1 MGQGHTGPSPA
12 GSGSMGEPL
21 THSSFDLHRKAEQEK
36 QSQGSGRSHLTLVI
50 PRRKVLRSKGEEMQ
64 RDPDLK
70 RKVKEER
77 VCRKPKLQKENE
89 DE

>member
-21 THSSFDLHRKAEQEK
+21 THSSFDLHRKAEKEK

-70 RKVKEER
+70 RKVKEEKG
-77 VCRKPKLQKENE
+77 VQEAKAAKRK
-89 DE
+89 